1 MVYGAD
7 ELSTINQRRLIMA
20 RRIVTKLVVAGAMS
34 DAPAIGPR
42 TLTIPFDKGDST
54 LIQIFP
60 GRVRARRCTLGLIAG
75 GADHGRG
82 SPLFAATG
90 TLVMPLG
97 SCPAGAPAQPAGR
110 GARGRMSIP

>member
-60 GRVRARRCTLGLIAG
+60 GRVRARLCARAPRRWLRGPWLRLLAVC
-75 GADHGRG
+75 HGWASRWR
-82 SPLFAATG
+82 PW
-90 TLVMPLG
+90 
-97 SCPAGAPAQPAGR
+97 
-110 GARGRMSIP
+110 